1 MPAAGRILLMVNR
14 TAGIG
19 HGRAIVGRLR
29 AMLAELS
36 GERTT
41 LQVEVV
47 EDHPAARARANEF
60 LTASDAPAVV
70 IVGGGS
76 GTLRAVIEGLCEGR
90 AAGELP
96 GHERVRV
103 GALRMGSGNPLAR
116 QFGVPQDPEAGL
128 RGIIENLRAGRTAPC
143 CVLRCEV
150 GMPNGSPEVHYAA
163 TMGGFGQFGRTPGDL
178 VRWRRLVPAP
188 RAVVARL
195 LGVERLNNVEY
206 VFAVLF
212 RSASCA
218 LLGSSATEV
227 VEVRAEKRKVVL
239 PLLAGVAMNFPF
251 KELPIDP
258 GVRVEDEALS
268 LYLIPFTGRL
278 SALRLVL
285 TPQRLI
291 RGALRIKIRKVEG
304 AEIRLIDR
312 DAAEFFL
319 DEDPMIFHG
328 QLTLQVA
335 GSLAFVPGPEYPHRA
350 ESEVS
355 A

>member
-1 MPAAGRILLMVNR
+1 MLIVNR

-19 HGRAIVGRLR
+19 HGRAIVDRLR
-29 AMLAELS
+29 AMLAEFP
-36 GERTT
+36 GERAP
-41 LQVEVV
+41 LQVDVV
-47 EDHPAARARANEF
+47 EDHAAARARANEF
-60 LTASDAPAVV
+60 LTASDSPAVV

-96 GHERVRV
+96 GRERVRV

-116 QFGVPQDPEAGL
+116 QFGVPQDPETAL
-128 RGIIENLRAGRTAPC
+128 RGIIANLQAGRTAPC

-178 VRWRRLVPAP
+178 VRWHRLVPAP

-195 LGVERLNNVEY
+195 LGIERLNNVEY
-206 VFAVLF
+206 VLAVLF

-227 VEVRAEKRKVVL
+227 VEVRADKREEIL

-285 TPQRLI
+285 TPQRFI
-291 RGALRIKIRKVEG
+291 RGALRIEIRKFKG
-304 AEIRLIDR
+304 AEIRLVDR

-319 DEDPMIFHG
+319 DEDSMVFHG
-328 QLTLQVA
+328 RLTLQVA
-335 GSLAFVPGPEYPHRA
+335 GSLAFVPGPEYQHRA
-350 ESEVS
+350 DGEAS